1 MDMPEFGILAMLAFW
16 ASAIGGI
23 TLAIHWAKSKN
34 RNGSDTEIILRSL
47 KQRLEEGE
55 ISQDEYDK
63 RVAELEGK

>member
-34 RNGSDTEIILRSL
+34 RSQSDTDIILRSL
-47 KQRLEEGE
+47 KKRLEDGE
-55 ISQDEYDK
+55 INQEEYDK
-63 RVAELEGK
+63 RAAELKRG